1 MQAPRT
7 RWNADVHGTGA
18 STREGKPPK
27 AVRSEGVREVGRR
40 PVPDSA
46 AERGRGISSGGTDG
60 AEAGLAQLP
69 DTVP

>member
-7 RWNADVHGTGA
+7 RWNADVHSTGA

-40 PVPDSA
+40 PVPDSV
-46 AERGRGISSGGTDG
+46 AEGARGICPGGTDG
-60 AEAGLAQLP
+60 AGAGLARLP